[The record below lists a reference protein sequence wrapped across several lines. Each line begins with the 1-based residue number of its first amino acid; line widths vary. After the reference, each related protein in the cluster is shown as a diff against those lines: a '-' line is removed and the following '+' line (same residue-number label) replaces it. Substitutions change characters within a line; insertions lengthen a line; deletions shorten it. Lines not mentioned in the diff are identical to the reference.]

1 MPRLLSQ
8 ANFSNITVASLTTT
22 SVSEVALDVFSK
34 TSFRS
39 VKYQIQVTQG
49 SSYHTAEFIIVHNGS
64 LTFNTEFAI
73 VKTGN
78 SLASFDSDISSN
90 NVRLL
95 VTPAST
101 SSTTFKAIRT
111 SINT

>member
-22 SVSEVALDVFSK
+22 STSQVALDVFSK

-49 SSYHTAEFIIVHNGS
+49 SSYHTTEFIIVHNGS

-73 VKTGN
+73 VKTGD
-78 SLASFDSDISSN
+78 SLATFDSDISSN

-95 VTPAST
+95 ITPASS

>member
-49 SSYHTAEFIIVHNGS
+49 SSYHTA
-64 LTFNTEFAI
+64 
-73 VKTGN
+73 
-78 SLASFDSDISSN
+78 
-90 NVRLL
+90 
-95 VTPAST
+95 
-101 SSTTFKAIRT
+101 
-111 SINT
+111 

>member
-8 ANFSNITVASLTTT
+8 ANFSNITVASLTTAST
-22 SVSEVALDVFSK
+22 SQVALDVFSK

-49 SSYHTAEFIIVHNGS
+49 SSYHTVEFIIVHNGS
-64 LTFNTEFAI
+64 ITFNTEFAI
-73 VKTGN
+73 VKTGD
-78 SLASFDSDISSN
+78 SLATFDSDISSN

-95 VTPAST
+95 IPPASG

>member
-49 SSYHTAEFIIVHNGS
+49 SNYHTAEFIIVHNGT

-73 VKTGN
+73 VEH
-78 SLASFDSDISSN
+78 
-90 NVRLL
+90 
-95 VTPAST
+95 P
-101 SSTTFKAIRT
+101 
-111 SINT
+111 SILKITKY

>member
-1 MPRLLSQ
+1 MPRILSQ
-8 ANFSNITVASLTTT
+8 ANFSNITVASLTTAST
-22 SVSEVALDVFSK
+22 SQVALDVFSK

-49 SSYHTAEFIIVHNGS
+49 SSYHTVEFIIVHNGS
-64 LTFNTEFAI
+64 ITFNTEFAI
-73 VKTGN
+73 VKTGD
-78 SLASFDSDISSN
+78 SLATFDSDISSN

-95 VTPAST
+95 ITPASG

>member
-8 ANFSNITVASLTTT
+8 ANFSNITVASLTTAST
-22 SVSEVALDVFSK
+22 SQVALDVFSK

-49 SSYHTAEFIIVHNGS
+49 SSCHTVEFIIVHNGS
-64 LTFNTEFAI
+64 ITFNTEFAI
-73 VKTGN
+73 VKTGD
-78 SLASFDSDISSN
+78 SLATFDSDISSN

-95 VTPAST
+95 ITPASG

>member
-1 MPRLLSQ
+1 MPKLLSQ
-8 ANFSNITVASLTTT
+8 VNFTNITVASLTTT
-22 SVSEVALDVFSK
+22 SGSQAVLDVFSK

-49 SSYHTAEFIIVHNGS
+49 SSYHTVEFIIVHNGS

-73 VKTGN
+73 VKTGD

-95 VTPAST
+95 ITPASG